1 MNSPHPLTTIAMR
14 AAGALFTL
22 AGSAI
27 PTAHAQCGP
36 QWLAPLPPVGV
47 EGTTHAV
54 CSWDPDGPG
63 PLNPWLVVGG
73 FIEAAGGMEANNVAA
88 WDGVRWHSLNS
99 VYGPTAPDGTKGLI
113 TALTSFDPD
122 GDGPESTWLIA
133 AGGIDRTIEPTTWGF
148 HRWMGDHWELLRS
161 GIAPIDR
168 GSLLQFDPDGDGPMP
183 TQLVLVGIDQI
194 QTFDGANW
202 TQIPVLNA
210 PGLGADAIPLSV
222 TAWDPDGSGPL
233 PRQIVGAFL
242 ITSTW
247 PDSRQLAR
255 WDGNRWIGIDAPL
268 PQTSIQTPIH
278 LGAWDP
284 DARGPRSEQLYL
296 AIDTFQTS
304 LLWFDGVQWQPMTA
318 ERVGGESPMLF
329 SPFDFDGAGPLP
341 ERLLITGVTSSAF
354 GQAAAVWDG
363 STLAPLALDG
373 EPYHPY
379 ARDVCIWDRDGD
391 GEALPEVV
399 VTTYGRVMPTLPN
412 MQSNGLAIY
421 DGHAWDPIG
430 PGLSASIYG
439 SRGSAIIN
447 WENCGRSMLVACGFF
462 RRASGEPLDGIGAFD
477 GAHWEALPPL
487 PNPPSSLATWDH
499 DSDES
504 TPPVLTSLSRAA
516 NNSYTV
522 RALDGDQWQSVG
534 NEIAALSTGYTSLA
548 SFGSELV
555 LVQGDNAVE
564 ITRINRWIGNEWSF
578 ADGTIVGGGVL
589 SHSWFRRNESDE
601 HPLLVLGGTFT
612 GTDSFHSRCV
622 LAWDGEHFIP
632 IGDGLRST
640 TGEDWGGGPWVGDL
654 EVIDFDGDGPQPAR
668 LIATGGFD
676 RAGTGDQVFQ
686 GIAILNGDHWE
697 PIEVPDGWRRGVAV
711 TQSVWDPDGP
721 GPILPK
727 LRIFGSLNTFSD
739 PQVNAWEYDG
749 QTLVR
754 LNDGANG
761 YPAFVLQWDPDGP
774 GPIPPRIQVAGSAF
788 SIDYPERGSV
798 FEAFLDDATP
808 WVATPPRDVSGF
820 ESDTITITAS
830 IANGYAELDGG
841 VQFQWRR
848 DNTPIQ
854 DGPAGASTNGGIVA
868 GASGTLHLSIPLSL
882 TITNASTTDSGDY
895 DLVVTNSCGTLASAT
910 AHVEVSPF
918 CAADIDASGTIDA
931 NDLAAFFTAYETG
944 APNADVDRNGGV
956 DASDIATFFA
966 AYEGGC

>member
-122 GDGPESTWLIA
+122 GDGPESPWLIA

-161 GIAPIDR
+161 DIDPIDR
-168 GSLLQFDPDGDGPMP
+168 GSLMQFDPDGDGPMP

-233 PRQIVGAFL
+233 PRQIVGAFYVAPYGL
-242 ITSTW
+242 WPALFARWNGSTW
-247 PDSRQLAR
+247 VEMSMPV
-255 WDGNRWIGIDAPL
+255 
-268 PQTSIQTPIH
+268 PQTIFQTSVY

-284 DARGPRSEQLYL
+284 DGSGPRREQLF
-296 AIDTFQTS
+296 AAVDSVGQT
-304 LLWFDGVQWQPMTA
+304 LH
-318 ERVGGESPMLF
+318 R
-329 SPFDFDGAGPLP
+329 FDGAQWHEMYRDATSTRLPVTFQPIDRDADGPLP
-341 ERLLITGVTSSAF
+341 EELLISGLLSPYF
-354 GQAAAVWDG
+354 GQYVVAWNGAEFVPLPNEPEAGHPIVHNLCLWDQDGDRSTPPRLAAAANGRWLPGWPIVQANGIAVYDGQRWDAIG
-363 STLAPLALDG
+363 RGPTGFVSSLVRWTQDG
-373 EPYHPY
+373 
-379 ARDVCIWDRDGD
+379 RDV
-391 GEALPEVV
+391 
-399 VTTYGRVMPTLPN
+399 
-412 MQSNGLAIY
+412 
-421 DGHAWDPIG
+421 
-430 PGLSASIYG
+430 
-439 SRGSAIIN
+439 
-447 WENCGRSMLVACGFF
+447 LVASGGF
-462 RRASGEPLDGIGAFD
+462 RTANGVPMNGIGVFD
-477 GAHWEALPPL
+477 GASWEPL
-487 PNPPSSLATWDH
+487 PTLDWPIRELIAWDADGDPSTQPTLVATRYVDQEHVQVSALVDDQWQDLGTQMYRGKLVAAQLSSAGESLCYINEKNM
-499 DSDES
+499 DSDAILREWNGS
-504 TPPVLTSLSRAA
+504 EWVPRGTFVGLPLG
-516 NNSYTV
+516 YTV
-522 RALDGDQWQSVG
+522 DSGTPWHQADGSPLLVFAGAFAGSDSVESRSAIAWDGDQFYPVG
-534 NEIAALSTGYTSLA
+534 NGLWPTQFVAAIKVDA
-548 SFGSELV
+548 
-555 LVQGDNAVE
+555 
-564 ITRINRWIGNEWSF
+564 
-578 ADGTIVGGGVL
+578 
-589 SHSWFRRNESDE
+589 
-601 HPLLVLGGTFT
+601 
-612 GTDSFHSRCV
+612 
-622 LAWDGEHFIP
+622 
-632 IGDGLRST
+632 
-640 TGEDWGGGPWVGDL
+640 
-654 EVIDFDGDGPQPAR
+654 IDFDGDGPDPAR
-668 LIATGGFD
+668 LVAIGQFD
-676 RAGTGDQVFQ
+676 RAGTSDEPFD
-686 GIAILNGDHWE
+686 GIAVLDGD
-697 PIEVPDGWRRGVAV
+697 VWRPVAV
-711 TQSVWDPDGP
+711 PPGWSEDRQMMTQCVWDPDGD
-721 GPILPK
+721 GPIMPT
-727 LRIFGSLNTFSD
+727 LRLFGFQW
-739 PQVNAWEYDG
+739 PVPWHRAIAWEYDG
-749 QTLVR
+749 QVVR
-754 LNDGANG
+754 RLDHGATG
-761 YPAFVLQWDPDGP
+761 VPSSSVQWDPDGP

-798 FEAFLDDATP
+798 FEALLDDATP

-820 ESDTITITAS
+820 EGDTITITAS

-848 DNTPIQ
+848 NGIAIQ
-854 DGPAGASTNGGIVA
+854 DGPAGASTNGGIVL

-882 TITNASTTDSGDY
+882 TITNAAMSDTGDY
-895 DLVVTNSCGTLASAT
+895 DLVVTNSCGTLSSAT
-910 AHVEVSPF
+910 ARVEVSPF
-918 CAADIDASGTIDA
+918 CAADIDGSGTIDS

-944 APNADVDRNGGV
+944 APNADVNRNGGV
-956 DASDIATFFA
+956 DAGDIATFFA